1 MVRMT
6 SGLMAVSRVAFGA
19 QAAPPRAIFDRPS
32 CCHKATS
39 GTRYV
44 HQSDRSSMDDL
55 GKLFLFRDVIELGGF
70 SAAAR
75 KWDLSHSTISK
86 HLKSLEA
93 QLQTKL
99 LERT

>member
-1 MVRMT
+1 
-6 SGLMAVSRVAFGA
+6 
-19 QAAPPRAIFDRPS
+19 
-32 CCHKATS
+32 
-39 GTRYV
+39 
-44 HQSDRSSMDDL
+44 MDDL